1 MPCPGPVALV
11 RGGAGA
17 GGRGGR
23 ERGKEDWRGGGGGVG
38 AGRGLERREEDGV
51 LRESAGECE
60 AKVWRKAPKPRNR
73 LPVLLM
79 IFQ

>member
-1 MPCPGPVALV
+1 MAE
-11 RGGAGA
+11 AE
-17 GGRGGR
+17 GRGGR
-23 ERGKEDWRGGGGGVG
+23 RIGGGGEG